1 MENRLR
7 LHGRIRRWIGAG
19 KRTDAAMD
27 DSNKA
32 MQSGDW
38 TAYGE
43 AQTRLNNAL
52 QRAVDAQK
60 KLGG

>member
-1 MENRLR
+1 
-7 LHGRIRRWIGAG
+7 
-19 KRTDAAMD
+19 MD

-38 TAYGE
+38 TAYGD

-52 QRAVDAQK
+52 NRAVSAQERM
-60 KLGG
+60 GG

>member
-1 MENRLR
+1 MN
-7 LHGRIRRWIGAG
+7 
-19 KRTDAAMD
+19 

-43 AQTRLNNAL
+43 AQARLNNAL
-52 QRAVDAQK
+52 QRAFEAQK